1 MDPLLIA
8 TRALHFAGALSLVG
22 VLGFAAFIAVDP
34 PPRLTRQLRIAAQLS
49 AALLLLTAPLWLI
62 LAAESMSADTFAVTI
77 SGGVPKTV
85 LLDTQFGHALGLR
98 FVLTLLVLPL
108 IVQLGRR
115 RWLDGMAT
123 LIAAISVAAIAW
135 QGHAGAELGRDA
147 VIHLT
152 ADAAHLIA
160 AALWLGA
167 LLPLMLLLRGTTDRS
182 RQYEAAKSFSTLGVV
197 CVVAL
202 LPSGVV
208 NAYYLLGSVAALI
221 GTAYGRILAL
231 KLVLVLTM
239 LALAALN
246 RWQLVPRLA
255 RHNGD
260 ASRQIARHAAI
271 EAALGLGVI
280 VVVAALGTMEP
291 AMHEPIVWPFG
302 SGAPV
307 DLPPAMPAGHVHEG

>member
-1 MDPLLIA
+1 MDTLLIA

-34 PPRLTRQLRIAAQLS
+34 PPRLIRQLRIAAWLS

-62 LAAESMSADTFAVTI
+62 LVAASVSADALAVTI
-77 SGGVPKTV
+77 SSGVPKTV

-98 FVLTLLVLPL
+98 FVLVLLVLPL
-108 IVQLGRR
+108 IARLGRR
-115 RWLDGMAT
+115 CSVDGIAA
-123 LIAAISVAAIAW
+123 LIAAFSVAAIAW

-147 VIHLT
+147 AIHLA

-167 LLPLMLLLRGTTDRS
+167 LLPLILLLRGTTDTS
-182 RQYEAAKSFSTLGVV
+182 RQYEAAKRFSTLGVI

-202 LPSGVV
+202 LPSGIV
-208 NAYYLLGSVAALI
+208 NAYYLVGSVAALI
-221 GTAYGRILAL
+221 GTAYGQILTL
-231 KLVLVLTM
+231 KLVLVMTM
-239 LALAALN
+239 LAFAALN
-246 RWQLVPRLA
+246 RWQLVPRLGQ
-255 RHNGD
+255 HNGG

-271 EAALGLGVI
+271 EAMLGLGVI

-291 AMHEPIVWPFG
+291 ATHEPIVWPFS
-302 SGAPV
+302 SGVPV